1 MTSAAPKFCLADRF
15 SDVGFSEIVVIRN
28 KILAMK
34 AAGQQVYQFEGG
46 EPFAPTPQIVKDA
59 CIRALAEN
67 KTRYAPS
74 SGIPELIE
82 AVLNKAKTRNRLPA
96 EKSHIIV
103 GVGGMQGLF
112 AAFQSVLNPGDDVV
126 VFSPYWTP
134 TRDLITMTGGNSV
147 LVDTFKARREGLGK
161 TLAEAVTPRSR
172 LLLLAS
178 PQNPTGVVWNEAE
191 MAQIADF
198 VKAHNLIVISDEAY
212 EDLIYDGKHISIGS
226 LPEMYERTIS
236 CYTLSKSY
244 SMTGWRIGY
253 SVAPEPFI
261 TGMKQSVL
269 YSTNGVSTPTQY
281 AAVAALKEC
290 DDFIAEN
297 LQEYKRRRDL
307 LVNGLNEVGL
317 ECTLPEGAFYAFPS
331 IAKYSQNSREFA
343 AYLLEKASIATVPGI
358 VFGPEGESHLR
369 FSYSVP
375 VETIERGL
383 EALSR
388 LL

>member
-1 MTSAAPKFCLADRF
+1 MASAAPRFGLADRF
-15 SDVGFSEIVVIRN
+15 SNVGFSEIVVIRN

-34 AAGQQVYQFEGG
+34 AAGQHVYQFEGG

-59 CIRALAEN
+59 CIQALAEN

-74 SGIPELIE
+74 SGIPELID
-82 AVLNKAKTRNRLPA
+82 AILDKTRTSNGLPA
-96 EKSHIIV
+96 EKSHVIV

-112 AAFQSVLNPGDDVV
+112 AAFQAVLNPGEDVLM
-126 VFSPYWTP
+126 FSPYWTP
-134 TRDLITMTGGNSV
+134 TRDLITMTGGNCV
-147 LVDTFKARREGLGK
+147 LVDTFKARREGLRK
-161 TLAEAVTPRSR
+161 TLAQAVTPRSR
-172 LLLLAS
+172 VLLLAS

-191 MAQIADF
+191 MAQIAEF
-198 VKAHNLIVISDEAY
+198 VKEYNLLVISDEAY
-212 EDLIYDGKHISIGS
+212 EDIIYDTKHVSIGS

-236 CYTLSKSY
+236 CYTFSKSY

-281 AAVAALKEC
+281 AAVTALRQC
-290 DDFIAEN
+290 GDFIAEN
-297 LQEYKRRRDL
+297 LPEYRRRRDL
-307 LVNGLNEVGL
+307 LVNGLNAVGL
-317 ECTLPEGAFYAFPS
+317 ECSFPAGAFYAFPS
-331 IAKYSQNSREFA
+331 IGRYSQNSREFA
-343 AYLLEKASIATVPGI
+343 AFLLEKASIATVPGI
-358 VFGPEGESHLR
+358 VFGPEGEGHLR

-383 EALSR
+383 ESLSK